1 MDKISESEY
10 RELLLVAEERRSSKG
25 EGRRFTDREKRL
37 FVQAYMAKQIAYDE
51 CKRVFNVSPHSINLW
66 KRNFAAEDPLYWSSV
81 RPEAAPTQGAPTQGA
96 SAAALLTQPTAKSNQ
111 YITPMSKKSV
121 TPQEQPL
128 PEDYQSLLEQN
139 RLLEEKLRMAEIM
152 LHAKDVMIDEAE
164 KTFNIAIR
172 KKSGAKR

>member
-139 RLLEEKLRMAEIM
+139 RILEEKLRMAEIM

>member
-1 MDKISESEY
+1 MDKITKSEY

-25 EGRRFTDREKRL
+25 KGRHFTEREKRL

-51 CKRVFNVSPHSINLW
+51 CKRVFNVSPASIRIW
-66 KRNFAAEDPLYWSSV
+66 QRNFAAEDPLYWSSV
-81 RPEAAPTQGAPTQGA
+81 YPEAAPTQGA
-96 SAAALLTQPTAKSNQ
+96 SAATLLTQPTAKSNQ
-111 YITPMSKKSV
+111 YIAPMPKKSV

-139 RLLEEKLRMAEIM
+139 RILEEKLRMAEIM

>member
-37 FVQAYMAKQIAYDE
+37 FVQAYMAKQIACDE

-111 YITPMSKKSV
+111 YVTPMSKKSV

-128 PEDYQSLLEQN
+128 PADYQSLLKQN
-139 RLLEEKLRMAEIM
+139 RILEEKLRMAEIM

>member
-51 CKRVFNVSPHSINLW
+51 CKRVFNVSPASIRIW
-66 KRNFAAEDPLYWSSV
+66 KRNFAAEDPLYWSSMH
-81 RPEAAPTQGAPTQGA
+81 PEAAPTHGAPTHGA

-139 RLLEEKLRMAEIM
+139 RILEEKLRMAEIM

>member
-1 MDKISESEY
+1 MDKITESEY

-111 YITPMSKKSV
+111 YITPMPKKSV

-139 RLLEEKLRMAEIM
+139 RILEEKLRMAEIM

>member
-1 MDKISESEY
+1 MDKISKSEY
-10 RELLLVAEERRSSKG
+10 NELLSVAEERRSSKG

-51 CKRVFNVSPHSINLW
+51 CKRIFNVSPYSIRIW
-66 KRNFAAEDPLYWSSV
+66 MRNFAAEDPLYWS
-81 RPEAAPTQGAPTQGA
+81 RKHPEAAPTQGAPTQEA
-96 SAAALLTQPTAKSNQ
+96 SAAALLTLPPAKLNQ
-111 YITPMSKKSV
+111 YIMPMSKKPV
-121 TPQEQPL
+121 MPKEQPL

-139 RLLEEKLRMAEIM
+139 RILEEKLRMAEIM

>member
-25 EGRRFTDREKRL
+25 EGRRFTAREKRL

-66 KRNFAAEDPLYWSSV
+66 KRNFAAEDPLYWSSMH
-81 RPEAAPTQGAPTQGA
+81 PEAAPTQGAPTQGA

-111 YITPMSKKSV
+111 YITLMSKKSV
-121 TPQEQPL
+121 TPQKQPL

-139 RLLEEKLRMAEIM
+139 RILEEKLRMAEIM

>member
-1 MDKISESEY
+1 MDKITKSEY

-25 EGRRFTDREKRL
+25 KGRHFTEREKRL

-51 CKRVFNVSPHSINLW
+51 CMRVFNVSPASIRIW
-66 KRNFAAEDPLYWSSV
+66 QRNFAAEDPLYWSSV
-81 RPEAAPTQGAPTQGA
+81 YPESAPTQGAPTQGA

-111 YITPMSKKSV
+111 YIAPMPKKSV

-139 RLLEEKLRMAEIM
+139 RILEEKLRMAEIM

>member
-51 CKRVFNVSPHSINLW
+51 CKRIFNVSPDSIRIW
-66 KRNFAAEDPLYWSSV
+66 QRNFAAVDPLYWSSV

-139 RLLEEKLRMAEIM
+139 RILEEKLRMAEIM

>member
-81 RPEAAPTQGAPTQGA
+81 RPDAAPTQGAPTQGA

-139 RLLEEKLRMAEIM
+139 RILEEKLRMAEIM

>member
-1 MDKISESEY
+1 MDKITESEY

-25 EGRRFTDREKRL
+25 RGRHFTDREKRM

-51 CKRVFNVSPHSINLW
+51 CKRIFNVSPDSIRIW
-66 KRNFAAEDPLYWSSV
+66 QRNFAAEDPLYWSSV
-81 RPEAAPTQGAPTQGA
+81 YPEAAPTQGAPTQGA

-139 RLLEEKLRMAEIM
+139 RILEEKLRMAEIM